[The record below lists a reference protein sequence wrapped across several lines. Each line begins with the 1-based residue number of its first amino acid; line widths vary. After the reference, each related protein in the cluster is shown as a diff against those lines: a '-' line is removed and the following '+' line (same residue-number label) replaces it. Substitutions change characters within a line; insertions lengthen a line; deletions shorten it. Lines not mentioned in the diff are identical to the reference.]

1 VNRKTKRLISEPP
14 LEEWS
19 TDQTLELCGV
29 DRNGRR
35 CMLNKKHGGPHEAL
49 TLSGVTRW
57 E

>member
-19 TDQTLELCGV
+19 TDHTLELCGV

-35 CMLNKKHGGPHEAL
+35 CMLNKKHAGPHEAL